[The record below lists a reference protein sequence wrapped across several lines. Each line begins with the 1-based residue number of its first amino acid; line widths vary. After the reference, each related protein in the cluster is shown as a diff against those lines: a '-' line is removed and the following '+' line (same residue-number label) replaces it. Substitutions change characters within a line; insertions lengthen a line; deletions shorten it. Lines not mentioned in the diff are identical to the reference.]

1 MTDILRAVT
10 DPTRRRILS
19 YIEIRDEA
27 VTVDEVAAA
36 HGLHRTVAFD
46 HLELLAELGLLA
58 RRDRPGSR
66 GRPART
72 YRLSGYAVEA
82 SYPPRQYRLLASLLA
97 AAGMSKTAAR
107 RAGEGHGRRLAGG
120 TTSDAE
126 AIGRLEPLGARY
138 ELHPGGIRARNCVFA
153 EACAEA
159 RAVVCELQAG
169 LLLGAL
175 AAAGSERAVIAQG
188 PDGRGG
194 CEYRV
199 AVA

>member
-1 MTDILRAVT
+1 VADLLRALT

-19 YIEIRDEA
+19 YVETRDEA
-27 VTVDEVAAA
+27 VTVDEVAVA

-97 AAGMSKTAAR
+97 GAGLSKTVAR
-107 RAGEGHGRRLAGG
+107 RAGEVHGRRLADG
-120 TTSDAE
+120 SKSEAE
-126 AIGRLEPLGARY
+126 AVGRLEPLGARY
-138 ELHPGGIRARNCVFA
+138 ELVPGGIRARNCVFA

-169 LLLGAL
+169 LLVGAL
-175 AAAGSERAVIAQG
+175 AAAGSEQTVIAQG
-188 PDGRGG
+188 PNGRGG

-199 AVA
+199 AAA

>member
-1 MTDILRAVT
+1 MADVLRAVT

-19 YIEIRDEA
+19 YVEIRDEP
-27 VTVDEVAAA
+27 VTVDEVAVA

-58 RRDRPGSR
+58 RRDRPGPR

-72 YRLSGYAVEA
+72 YKLSGSAIEA
-82 SYPPRQYRLLASLLA
+82 SYPARQYRLLASLLA
-97 AAGMSKTAAR
+97 TADISKTAAR
-107 RAGEGHGRRLAGG
+107 RAGEVHGRRLA
-120 TTSDAE
+120 SNSANEAE
-126 AIGRLEPLGARY
+126 AVGRLEPLGARY
-138 ELHPGGIRARNCVFA
+138 EFNPGGIRARNCVFA

-169 LLLGAL
+169 LLRGAL
-175 AAAGSERAVIAQG
+175 AAAGSERDVVAQG

-199 AVA
+199 AAA